1 MTKSAKRW
9 FRFEDDNLQATLI
22 ATLDQAAIKHHLGR
36 DGSIVFDEAQQA
48 AVMEAI
54 SSVRDTQFP
63 WYLLQW
69 KDARE
74 AERYAKILRAAGL
87 PFNVERNQAGLWFSV
102 RREDRDQ
109 HTELFDKID
118 DPSTK

>member
-1 MTKSAKRW
+1 MAKSTKRW

-22 ATLDQAAIKHHLGR
+22 ATLDQAAIKHRRGR
-36 DGSIVFDEAQQA
+36 DGSIVFDKAQEA

-54 SSVRDTQFP
+54 CSVRDAQFP

-74 AERYAKILRAAGL
+74 AERYAKILTAAGL
-87 PFNVERNQAGLWFSV
+87 PFHVERNHAGLWFSV

-118 DPSTK
+118 DPPTE